1 MPENNVKQDLVRDIN
16 PTRLTALEKV
26 AMPQDPEA
34 EMSVL
39 SAMMYDE
46 DARSECIV
54 RLTEEDFY
62 TPSNRYIFKAI
73 KTLLSATA
81 PLTLFRFPIR
91 LRATENLKKQ
101 AVPIALQS
109 LAAILLREWAGNI
122 MRICSTVTKRFAR

>member
-62 TPSNRYIFKAI
+62 TPSHRSIFKAI
-73 KTLLSATA
+73 KTLFERNSAVD
-81 PLTLFRFPIR
+81 PL
-91 LRATENLKKQ
+91 
-101 AVPIALQS
+101 
-109 LAAILLREWAGNI
+109 
-122 MRICSTVTKRFAR
+122 

>member
-46 DARSECIV
+46 DA
-54 RLTEEDFY
+54 
-62 TPSNRYIFKAI
+62 PSLN
-73 KTLLSATA
+73 ATV
-81 PLTLFRFPIR
+81 PLTPFRFPIR
-91 LRATENLKKQ
+91 LRATESLKKQ

-122 MRICSTVTKRFAR
+122 TRICSTATKRFAR

>member
-73 KTLLSATA
+73 KTLFERNSACLLYTSSYLIA
-81 PLTLFRFPIR
+81 DLYRFFGHEKTI
-91 LRATENLKKQ
+91 Q
-101 AVPIALQS
+101 VI
-109 LAAILLREWAGNI
+109 
-122 MRICSTVTKRFAR
+122 